1 MSKNA
6 KDKEKP
12 LERFKS
18 LFGLGK
24 ASLPAVPRLEEH
36 AIDLEVLKELGKDC
50 PVAQRLKVIRDL
62 TEVVRTRRLAQGG
75 AESLY
80 SLTCDLLHPAHG
92 TEVRHA
98 VLNFY
103 CTLVRAQMCFFTCPT
118 FRDPL
123 DIIRA
128 HCFNLVLDLALPED
142 LPLRLELVRAL
153 TDNGKCLNLFEEQ
166 AGTFL
171 VKWMPEVL
179 SAGRAQ
185 ELLPLLVNVVRFNSS
200 FLDRT
205 TIMGFVQN
213 TCILCCRT
221 NLELDVQLGLELLD
235 SVVGYGMVSA
245 ELLGH
250 LVPTACRTVVVAP
263 FSEPSWRLMRNLL
276 GTHLGHRTIG
286 YLCRLLEDRSNVCDT
301 TLLKGAVFFVGAALW
316 SPKAVGSLQHTAAGV
331 LPSLGRA
338 LDSGSAH
345 PSVAYEA
352 AVCLQWLLA
361 EGVPPLGPV
370 AWDAILNLLATLL
383 TFPQGQ
389 PSGRQLQQMAHELLT
404 RVELSYDQGT
414 FEGSATHLF
423 ELVDQ
428 AAQLRPETS
437 LLRLVEFRIR
447 QAELCPLRWASQM
460 AELLERFLDPVMA
473 TPAVQLRLLDLLASH
488 RHLCQAD
495 ELVEKVLLPH
505 VSPLEKDPAVAA
517 RAVRL
522 LADVLLRDD
531 LSSQNTADLLD
542 VLQKVL
548 VRGWRPEELLALVA
562 AVEGLCHL
570 FQAHVRDGQPTV
582 AVSVLQLLSQ
592 HLHQQCWD
600 GSPPADLAPLRLQL
614 VQTLVALRTSPL
626 YQVGLCDPA
635 TGQVTF
641 SRQLTCSFREG
652 FPCCSSGSPASVQ
665 QLCFREPLDALL
677 CCLREVG
684 AFVTET
690 DGSVLSTLLRGLPGL
705 LRDRAVVLCG
715 RLSLRRLSSWLIS
728 HVAGDRK
735 LLDKVRTAGGEAL
748 LYPVASALVLYRAE
762 LDAQSPL
769 LLLHVLESG
778 LGCKPAAALC
788 LRALALAALELRPAT
803 AKILPEL
810 LQRLA
815 QLSPTVAV
823 SLPVLEFLA
832 CLIRVP
838 QLYASFVA
846 AEYRKVFAIALPYT
860 NPARFSEVV
869 VALAHHLVALWFL
882 KCRVEFRKDLAP
894 FIMKNLRAQLELGE
908 EERRDPAVVKLQEEL
923 LATLGDLVAQ
933 CSFGSCGAQPRR
945 SGAAMFLLEQGRAQS
960 WLLPGHRLVTITTSG
975 CAGRPARLS
984 LCDRCALF
992 CQEPALVHGAEM
1004 SMQQQHQQ
1012 NPLQQQQQRR
1022 RHQSEAAG
1030 RASGLRHLPVT
1041 QDDLSLERRGGG
1053 GRAGLVLRHV
1063 CGCWC
1068 CGWAEV
1074 LVRRP
1079 TGNSAWLL
1087 RLQND
1092 LFPRAATSTD
1102 FPLPDVAA
1110 IFRCHLVD
1118 TSDETESHATS
1129 VSERSPLRRTNSSPE
1144 VPAQDLPRCERYD
1157 SIPEESQ
1164 PLRPPADWD
1173 SRSHSARRS
1182 LEGWS
1187 QAAVPPA
1194 SCYRDRGHTVSGASP
1209 ASDSGATATTAYVD
1223 LYRSGMNPRFVFLHL
1238 FRNLGQ
1244 TERALPLPESD
1255 VERSVGVFDHILTYE
1270 THRMGL
1276 LYVGPGQSGQEQ
1288 CILSNTHG
1296 SVRYTALLRG
1306 LGSLVRLSELDPR
1319 RTYLGGLACTG
1330 EDGTHC
1336 LCWQDDVT
1344 QVVFHVATLMPNV
1357 ENDRHRGNKKRH
1369 IGNDY
1374 VHIVYNESSEPYGLA
1389 TIRGDCHCVC
1399 VVVEPLKLG
1408 HNLVSLVGKP
1418 EVLELLRPPPEPQLV
1433 PDSSLAVYVRQTAIH
1448 ANVACTNFHRS
1459 KAGSSYVNNWHERL
1473 QHLERLRLRLVER
1486 SSEPQPDDLAD
1497 L

>member
-12 LERFKS
+12 LERIKS

-24 ASLPAVPRLEEH
+24 ASSPAVPRLEEH
-36 AIDLEVLKELGKDC
+36 AIDLEVLKELGSDC
-50 PVAQRLKVIRDL
+50 SVAQRLKVIKEL
-62 TEVVRTRRLAQGG
+62 TEVVRTRRLAQGA

-80 SLTCDLLHPAHG
+80 SLTCDLLNPAHG
-92 TEVRHA
+92 TEVRHV

-103 CTLVRAQMCFFTCPT
+103 CTLVRAQ
-118 FRDPL
+118 RDPL

-128 HCFNLVLDLALPED
+128 HCFNLVLDLSLPED
-142 LPLRLELVRAL
+142 LPLRLELVRLL

-171 VKWMPEVL
+171 VRWMPEVL

-185 ELLPLLVNVVRFNSS
+185 ELLPLLVNVIRFNSS

-221 NLELDVQLGLELLD
+221 NSELDVKKGLELLD

-286 YLCRLLEDRSNVCDT
+286 YLCRLLEDRSNACDT
-301 TLLKGAVFFVGAALW
+301 SLLKGAVFFVGAALW
-316 SPKAVGSLQHTAAGV
+316 SPNAVNTLHHTAAGV
-331 LPSLGRA
+331 LPSLSRA
-338 LDSGSAH
+338 VDSDRAH

-352 AVCLQWLLA
+352 AVCLQWLLG
-361 EGVPPLGPV
+361 EGAPPLGPV

-383 TFPQGQ
+383 TFPQDKSG
-389 PSGRQLQQMAHELLT
+389 GRQLQQMAHELLT
-404 RVELSYDQGT
+404 RVELFYDQGT

-428 AAQLRPETS
+428 AAPLRPETS
-437 LLRLVEFRIR
+437 LLRLVEFRTQ
-447 QAELCPLRWASQM
+447 QAELCPLRWASHI
-460 AELLERFLDPVMA
+460 AELLERFLNPKMA
-473 TPAVQLRLLDLLASH
+473 TPAVRLHLIDLLASH
-488 RHLCQAD
+488 RHVCEAD

-505 VSPLEKDPAVAA
+505 VSPLETEPAVAA

-531 LSSQNTADLLD
+531 LSSQHTADLLD
-542 VLQKVL
+542 LLGKVL
-548 VRGWRPEELLALVA
+548 VRDWLPAELVTLEA

-570 FQAHVRDGQPTV
+570 FQAHVCDGQPTV
-582 AVSVLQLLSQ
+582 AVSVLHLLSQ
-592 HLHQQCWD
+592 HLHQQCQ
-600 GSPPADLAPLRLQL
+600 GGNPPAELAPLRLQL
-614 VQTLVALRTSPL
+614 VQTMVALRTSAL
-626 YQVGLCDPA
+626 YQVGLYNPA
-635 TGQVTF
+635 TGQATF
-641 SRQLTCSFREG
+641 SRQLTCTFREG
-652 FPCCSSGSPASVQ
+652 SPCASVASGQ
-665 QLCFREPLDALL
+665 QLCFREAMDALL
-677 CCLREVG
+677 CCLKE
-684 AFVTET
+684 ET

-715 RLSLRRLSSWLIS
+715 QLSLRRLSSWLYT
-728 HVAGDRK
+728 HVAGDRQ
-735 LLDKVRTAGGEAL
+735 LLDKVRAAGGEAL
-748 LYPVASALVLYRAE
+748 LYPVASALVLYREE
-762 LDAQSPL
+762 LDAQSPRW
-769 LLLHVLESG
+769 LLHVLESG
-778 LGCKPAAALC
+778 LACKPAAGLC
-788 LRALALAALELRPAT
+788 LRALALAAMELRPAM
-803 AKILPEL
+803 AKVLPDL

-846 AEYRKVFAIALPYT
+846 AQYRKVFAIALPYT
-860 NPARFSEVV
+860 NPARFSDVV

-882 KCRVEFRKDLAP
+882 KCRVTFRKDLAP
-894 FIMKNLRAQLELGE
+894 FIMKNLRAQLEPGE

-945 SGAAMFLLEQGRAQS
+945 SGAAAFLLEQGCAQS

-975 CAGRPARLS
+975 CAGRPARQG

-992 CQEPALVHGAEM
+992 CQEPAPGPGEEM
-1004 SMQQQHQQ
+1004 SMHQHKQPPLQQQQQ
-1012 NPLQQQQQRR
+1012 QQQQQRR

-1030 RASGLRHLPVT
+1030 RASGLRPLPVT
-1041 QDDLSLERRGGG
+1041 QDDLSLERRVVS
-1053 GRAGLVLRHV
+1053 GRPGLVLRHV

-1079 TGNSAWLL
+1079 TGNTAWLL

-1118 TSDETESHATS
+1118 TNDEAASRAAN

-1164 PLRPPADWD
+1164 LQRPPPDWG

-1187 QAAVPPA
+1187 HTAAAPA
-1194 SCYRDRGHTVSGASP
+1194 SSYRDRGHTVSGVSP
-1209 ASDSGATATTAYVD
+1209 ASDSGAATTTAYVD
-1223 LYRSGMNPRFVFLHL
+1223 IYRSGMNPRFVFLHL
-1238 FRNLGQ
+1238 FRSLGQ
-1244 TERALPLPESD
+1244 AERALPLPESD
-1255 VERSVGVFDHILTYE
+1255 VDRSVGVFDHILTYE
-1270 THRMGL
+1270 THKMGL
-1276 LYVGPGQSGQEQ
+1276 LYVGPGQLGREQ

-1296 SVRYTALLRG
+1296 SVRYTALLLG

-1319 RTYLGGLACTG
+1319 RTYLGGLACSG

-1344 QVVFHVATLMPNV
+1344 QVVFHVATLMPNM
-1357 ENDRHRGNKKRH
+1357 ENDRQRGNKKRH

-1374 VHIVYNESSEPYGLA
+1374 VHIVYNESSEPYDLA

-1399 VVVEPLKLG
+1399 VVVQPLKLG

-1448 ANVACTNFHRS
+1448 ANVACTSLHRS
-1459 KAGSSYVNNWHERL
+1459 QAGSSYVNNWHERL
-1473 QHLERLRLRLVER
+1473 QHLERLRGRLER
-1486 SSEPQPDDLAD
+1486 NTEPPPDDLAD

>member
-36 AIDLEVLKELGKDC
+36 SIDLEVLK
-50 PVAQRLKVIRDL
+50 
-62 TEVVRTRRLAQGG
+62 GG

-103 CTLVRAQMCFFTCPT
+103 CTLVRAQ
-118 FRDPL
+118 RDPL

-128 HCFNLVLDLALPED
+128 HCFNLVLDLTLPED

-245 ELLGH
+245 DLLGH

-361 EGVPPLGPV
+361 EGAPPLGPV

-460 AELLERFLDPVMA
+460 AELLDRFLDPVMA

-517 RAVRL
+517 RAVHL

-548 VRGWRPEELLALVA
+548 VRGWQPEELLALKA

-592 HLHQQCWD
+592 HLHQQCRD

-641 SRQLTCSFREG
+641 SRQLTCTFREG

-677 CCLREVG
+677 CCLRE
-684 AFVTET
+684 ET

-715 RLSLRRLSSWLIS
+715 RLSLRRLSTWLIS

-803 AKILPEL
+803 AKILPDL
-810 LQRLA
+810 LQRLG

-846 AEYRKVFAIALPYT
+846 AEYRKLFAIALPYT

-894 FIMKNLRAQLELGE
+894 FIMKNLRAQLELGD
-908 EERRDPAVVKLQEEL
+908 EERRDPAVMKLQEEL

-1004 SMQQQHQQ
+1004 SMQ
-1012 NPLQQQQQRR
+1012 QQQQQRR

-1118 TSDETESHATS
+1118 TSDEAESHAPS

-1194 SCYRDRGHTVSGASP
+1194 SCYRDRGHTVSGTSP

-1330 EDGTHC
+1330 EDGTYC

-1374 VHIVYNESSEPYGLA
+1374 VHIVYNESSEPYNLA

-1418 EVLELLRPPPEPQLV
+1418 DVLELLRPPPEPQLV

-1486 SSEPQPDDLAD
+1486 SSESQPDDLAD

>member
-50 PVAQRLKVIRDL
+50 PVAQRLKVIKDL

-103 CTLVRAQMCFFTCPT
+103 CTLVRAQ
-118 FRDPL
+118 RDPL

-128 HCFNLVLDLALPED
+128 HCFNLVLDLSLPED

-245 ELLGH
+245 DLLGH

-338 LDSGSAH
+338 LESGNAH

-352 AVCLQWLLA
+352 AVCLQWLLG
-361 EGVPPLGPV
+361 EGAPPLGPV
-370 AWDAILNLLATLL
+370 AWDAILNLLSTLL

-437 LLRLVEFRIR
+437 LLRLVEFRTR

-505 VSPLEKDPAVAA
+505 VSPLETDPAVAA

-531 LSSQNTADLLD
+531 LSSQHTADLLD
-542 VLQKVL
+542 LLRKVL
-548 VRGWRPEELLALVA
+548 MRGWRPEELLALEA

-570 FQAHVRDGQPTV
+570 FQAHVCDGQPTV

-592 HLHQQCWD
+592 HLHQQCRD
-600 GSPPADLAPLRLQL
+600 GSPPAELAPLRLQL

-626 YQVGLCDPA
+626 YQVGLCDTA

-641 SRQLTCSFREG
+641 SRQLTCTFREG
-652 FPCCSSGSPASVQ
+652 SPCASSGSSASVQ

-677 CCLREVG
+677 CCLRE
-684 AFVTET
+684 ET

-715 RLSLRRLSSWLIS
+715 QLSLRRLSSWLIS
-728 HVAGDRK
+728 HVADRK

-908 EERRDPAVVKLQEEL
+908 EERRDPTVVKLQEEL

-992 CQEPALVHGAEM
+992 CQEPALMHGAEM

-1012 NPLQQQQQRR
+1012 NPLQQQQQQRR

-1030 RASGLRHLPVT
+1030 RASGLRHPPAT
-1041 QDDLSLERRGGG
+1041 QDDLSLERRGAG

-1118 TSDETESHATS
+1118 TNDEAVSHAAS

-1144 VPAQDLPRCERYD
+1144 VPAQDLPRCERHRYQLLWSYD

-1238 FRNLGQ
+1238 FRSLGQ
-1244 TERALPLPESD
+1244 AERALPLPESD

-1296 SVRYTALLRG
+1296 SVRYTMLLRG

-1330 EDGTHC
+1330 EDGSHC

-1374 VHIVYNESSEPYGLA
+1374 VHIVYNESSEPYDLA

>member
-50 PVAQRLKVIRDL
+50 PVAQRLKVIKDL

-103 CTLVRAQMCFFTCPT
+103 CTLVRAQ
-118 FRDPL
+118 RDPL

-128 HCFNLVLDLALPED
+128 HCFNLVLDLSLPED

-245 ELLGH
+245 DLLGH

-338 LDSGSAH
+338 LESGNAH

-352 AVCLQWLLA
+352 AVCLQWLLG
-361 EGVPPLGPV
+361 EGAPPLGPV
-370 AWDAILNLLATLL
+370 AWDAILNLLSTLL

-437 LLRLVEFRIR
+437 LLRLVEFRTR

-505 VSPLEKDPAVAA
+505 VSPLETDPAVAA

-531 LSSQNTADLLD
+531 LSSQHTADLLD
-542 VLQKVL
+542 LLRKVL
-548 VRGWRPEELLALVA
+548 MRGWRPEELLALEA

-570 FQAHVRDGQPTV
+570 FQAHVCDGQPTV

-592 HLHQQCWD
+592 HLHQQCRD
-600 GSPPADLAPLRLQL
+600 GSPPAELAPLRLQL

-626 YQVGLCDPA
+626 YQVGLCDTA

-641 SRQLTCSFREG
+641 SRQLTCTFREG
-652 FPCCSSGSPASVQ
+652 SPCASSGSSASVQ

-677 CCLREVG
+677 CCLRE
-684 AFVTET
+684 ET

-715 RLSLRRLSSWLIS
+715 QLSLRRLSSWLIS
-728 HVAGDRK
+728 HVADRK

-908 EERRDPAVVKLQEEL
+908 EERRDPTVVKLQEEL

-992 CQEPALVHGAEM
+992 CQEPALMHGAEM

-1012 NPLQQQQQRR
+1012 NPLQQQQQQRR

-1030 RASGLRHLPVT
+1030 RASGLRHPPAT
-1041 QDDLSLERRGGG
+1041 QDDLSLERRGAG

-1118 TSDETESHATS
+1118 TNDEAVSHAAS

-1238 FRNLGQ
+1238 FRSLGQ
-1244 TERALPLPESD
+1244 AERALPLPESD

-1296 SVRYTALLRG
+1296 SVRYTMLLRG

-1330 EDGTHC
+1330 EDGSHC

-1374 VHIVYNESSEPYGLA
+1374 VHIVYNESSEPYDLA

>member
-36 AIDLEVLKELGKDC
+36 SIDLEVLK
-50 PVAQRLKVIRDL
+50 
-62 TEVVRTRRLAQGG
+62 GG

-118 FRDPL
+118 LRDPL

-128 HCFNLVLDLALPED
+128 HCFNLVLDLTLPED

-245 ELLGH
+245 DLLGH

-361 EGVPPLGPV
+361 EGAPPLGPV

-460 AELLERFLDPVMA
+460 AELLDRFLDPVMA

-517 RAVRL
+517 RAVHL

-548 VRGWRPEELLALVA
+548 VRGWQPEELLALKA

-592 HLHQQCWD
+592 HLHQQCRD

-641 SRQLTCSFREG
+641 SRQLTCTFREG

-677 CCLREVG
+677 CCLRE
-684 AFVTET
+684 ET

-715 RLSLRRLSSWLIS
+715 RLSLRRLSTWLIS

-803 AKILPEL
+803 AKILPDL
-810 LQRLA
+810 LQRLG

-846 AEYRKVFAIALPYT
+846 AEYRKLFAIALPYT

-894 FIMKNLRAQLELGE
+894 FIMKNLRAQLELGD
-908 EERRDPAVVKLQEEL
+908 EERRDPAVMKLQEEL

-1004 SMQQQHQQ
+1004 SMQ
-1012 NPLQQQQQRR
+1012 QQQQQRR

-1118 TSDETESHATS
+1118 TSDEAESHAPS

-1194 SCYRDRGHTVSGASP
+1194 SCYRDRGHTVSGTSP

-1330 EDGTHC
+1330 EDGTYC

-1374 VHIVYNESSEPYGLA
+1374 VHIVYNESSEPYNLA

-1418 EVLELLRPPPEPQLV
+1418 DVLELLRPPPEPQLV

-1486 SSEPQPDDLAD
+1486 SSESQPDDLAD